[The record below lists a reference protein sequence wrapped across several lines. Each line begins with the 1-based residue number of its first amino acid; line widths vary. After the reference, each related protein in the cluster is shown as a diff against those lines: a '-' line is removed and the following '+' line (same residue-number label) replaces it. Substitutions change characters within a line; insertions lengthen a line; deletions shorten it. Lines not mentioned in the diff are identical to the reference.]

1 MSLSLCGHNRLTQE
15 QLVNEIS
22 AANFIDWPV
31 FVAYAIEALTQQKNL
46 SKFAASKIVA
56 TRSFWN
62 QRILFFGRKERKC
75 NEQRFFRHRSQ
86 IYFSEG
92 LFLSLLIKTEEKKQI
107 KMLRAFCQTRAP
119 VVGMGRA

>member
-1 MSLSLCGHNRLTQE
+1 MVLKQKQKTNLIEKNRPSKSSIFGIHLFTFFLSFSLG
-15 QLVNEIS
+15 VIK
-22 AANFIDWPV
+22 
-31 FVAYAIEALTQQKNL
+31 QQKTCPNL
-46 SKFAASKIVA
+46 LLPKLLQLGHSGIKEFC
-56 TRSFWN
+56 F
-62 QRILFFGRKERKC
+62 LDEKERKC